1 MLTKILI
8 ADPSE
13 EFRFVLTHLLEKHY
27 TVLSCGTGLQALE
40 LLRSEHPDFFV
51 MDMMLPGIDGLSL
64 LDTARSEGLCP
75 PTLVTSLFF
84 QDHIVNALQRQ
95 NVVYLMSKPCDMEA
109 LVGRVEDLVAEFS
122 PRLFFHP
129 APRSVVTAALFELGL
144 PAKRIGYGNCREAIL
159 MLKEDP
165 GALLSK
171 EIYPALA
178 KVQQVSSCSIEK
190 NIRDAISYAYQNRND
205 AVWSRYFPV
214 APNGQIPKPTNRVFL
229 TTLAERLFSIT
240 VAEREIG

>member
-13 EFRFVLTHLLEKHY
+13 EFRFVLTQLLEKHY
-27 TVLSCGTGLQALE
+27 TVLSCGTGSQALA
-40 LLRSEHPDFFV
+40 LLREEHPDFFV

-64 LDTARSEGLCP
+64 LGTARAEGVCP

-109 LVGRVEDLVAEFS
+109 LVGRIRDLVEEFS
-122 PRLFFHP
+122 PRLFFRP
-129 APRSVVTAALFELGL
+129 PPRSVVTAALFELGI

-165 GALLSK
+165 NASLSK
-171 EIYPALA
+171 EIYPALS
-178 KVQQVSSCSIEK
+178 KRQGGSTGSIEK
-190 NIRDAISYAYQNRND
+190 NIRDAIHYAYDHRND
-205 AVWSRYFPV
+205 AVWARYFPL

-229 TTLAERLFSIT
+229 ATVAQRLFAVT
-240 VAEREIG
+240 EDEAFCG